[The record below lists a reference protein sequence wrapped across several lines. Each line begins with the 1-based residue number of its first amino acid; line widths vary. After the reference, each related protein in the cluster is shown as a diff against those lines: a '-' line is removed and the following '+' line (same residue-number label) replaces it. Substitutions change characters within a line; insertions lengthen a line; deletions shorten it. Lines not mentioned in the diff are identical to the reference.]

1 MTGRWATRRAINI
14 ADGVGED
21 AIMCC
26 WQKKKRKEEVKL
38 VVGATLGTRR
48 WGKLPG
54 NYDVFKREIGRG
66 EEDTAGWKGLRVAA
80 RKATTVAACG
90 RGSSRGGR
98 RRGSRRGGLLLQEL
112 LVRMGE
118 EGDERSVGCV
128 SQRRAH
134 TTLSLVAGVL
144 KQGMRRGGRRAFGDR
159 PYSGRRS

>member
-1 MTGRWATRRAINI
+1 MTGS
-14 ADGVGED
+14 
-21 AIMCC
+21 
-26 WQKKKRKEEVKL
+26 
-38 VVGATLGTRR
+38 GTRR

-54 NYDVFKREIGRG
+54 NYDVFKREIDRG
-66 EEDTAGWKGLRVAA
+66 EKDIAGWKGTGESPTKRASSQKVLTMMEKIGRATLVAGLRVAA

-98 RRGSRRGGLLLQEL
+98 RRGSCRGGLLLQEL

-144 KQGMRRGGRRAFGDR
+144 KQGMRRGGRKAFGDR
-159 PYSGRRS
+159 PYSGRRL